1 MKKYIKLAVPIVLA
15 LAAIY
20 ACNKLS
26 TPEIPAVSGN
36 NPMCVSMDEAE
47 SMLLEIMDRME
58 IRWRECPKD
67 NIGTLQHELL
77 RCDQIRR

>member
-36 NPMCVSMDEAE
+36 NPMYVSMDEAE

-58 IRWRECPKD
+58 AV
-67 NIGTLQHELL
+67 GTNELL